1 MIFEGAGLIRDR
13 ICFEFRTG
21 GTRIMIDK
29 ELALIINKPSTLKA
43 IGTVSK
49 NGVPHVVYKGSIHV
63 NDEGNIVL
71 YELLES
77 SRNGQNLVYSIWF
90 DKKVVISI
98 LDEEKNSY
106 EILGHPAR
114 CITCGKEFEE
124 VYKKLRKERGDID
137 LAAIWVIEPD
147 EVQNESFPV
156 RKKEEETEY
165 PIICHLDRLRA

>member
-1 MIFEGAGLIRDR
+1 MK
-13 ICFEFRTG
+13 
-21 GTRIMIDK
+21 IDK
-29 ELALIINKPSTLKA
+29 ELAALINNPATIKA
-43 IGTVSK
+43 VGTVSK
-49 NGVPHVVYKGSIHV
+49 IGIPHVVYKGSVCV
-63 NDEGNIVL
+63 NEEGKILL

-106 EILGHPAR
+106 EIIGHPER

-137 LAAIWVIEPD
+137 LASIWFIEPE
-147 EVQNESFPV
+147 EVRNESFSV
-156 RKKEEETEY
+156 RKQEEETKY

>member
-1 MIFEGAGLIRDR
+1 
-13 ICFEFRTG
+13 
-21 GTRIMIDK
+21 
-29 ELALIINKPSTLKA
+29 
-43 IGTVSK
+43 
-49 NGVPHVVYKGSIHV
+49 VPHVVYKGSIHV